1 MPANAT
7 TITGNVTGNASGSE
21 CAFLELSYTAN
32 SVAFDNASHIMDAA
46 CTSCATPT
54 ITLSTNNNYVF
65 IQSGIG
71 DDPTAMDQ
79 GYIGAFDN
87 NASGFAYKLNQSS
100 VGTPPHWSQYY
111 KDTFAPGTLL
121 SVLTPAPSIP
131 TPPPHP
137 SLCHHLSY

>member
-1 MPANAT
+1 
-7 TITGNVTGNASGSE
+7 
-21 CAFLELSYTAN
+21 
-32 SVAFDNASHIMDAA
+32 VAFDNASQIADAA

-111 KDTFAPGTLL
+111 KVTFAGG
-121 SVLTPAPSIP
+121 AMWI
-131 TPPPHP
+131 
-137 SLCHHLSY
+137 YGR